1 MAQGEAEALTAV
13 VARVAQVAVV
23 PVAQA
28 VQVAEVPAG
37 PEAVLGAAP
46 AEAPVAAASLTAYW
60 KKSATSVP
68 TYPGLAPVVVA
79 EEAVAVHPRAL
90 NRLHTFPNP
99 NSRPST
105 YQHQPFMP
113 GPKTGQSSANL
124 QPFGP
129 TQTSATS
136 T

>member
-1 MAQGEAEALTAV
+1 MAA
-13 VARVAQVAVV
+13 VAQVAA
-23 PVAQA
+23 AQA
-28 VQVAEVPAG
+28 VQADPV
-37 PEAVLGAAP
+37 AAP
-46 AEAPVAAASLTAYW
+46 VEEDPVAAASLIAYW

>member
-1 MAQGEAEALTAV
+1 MAVLMAAA
-13 VARVAQVAVV
+13 VAQ
-23 PVAQA
+23 
-28 VQVAEVPAG
+28 AG
-37 PEAVLGAAP
+37 PEARKAAAP
-46 AEAPVAAASLTAYW
+46 AEAPVVAASLTAYW